1 MVAISSER
9 IFGNTPE
16 GVAVGDD
23 MVVTTLGG
31 LVWSEVMGSTIVAVD
46 LPYVGNIQ
54 GPFVWQIKTIAQ
66 QSIGL
71 VQAIGLQSIVARCIN
86 TLAAIFD

>member
-1 MVAISSER
+1 MVAIGSER

-16 GVAVGDD
+16 GVVVGDD

-31 LVWSEVMGSTIVAVD
+31 LVWPEVLGNTIAAVD
-46 LPYVGNIQ
+46 LPYVRNIQ
-54 GPFVWQIKTIAQ
+54 GDFVWQIKAMAQ

-71 VQAIGLQSIVARCIN
+71 VQAIGLQSVVARCIN